1 MDLANLDV
9 AVVYQRRFGSKS
21 YYVRTYRPSKKDAE
35 VWLFEQNEGIVEK
48 IERDFKIEVMP
59 LFEVLNALQ
68 SDNDE
73 LREQIEHLEET
84 CVTR

>member
-1 MDLANLDV
+1 MELANLDV
-9 AVVYQRRFGSKS
+9 AVVYQRRFGSNS

-35 VWLFEQNEGIVEK
+35 VWLFEQNEGNVEK
-48 IERDFKIEVMP
+48 VERDFKIEIMP

-68 SDNDE
+68 RDNDE
-73 LREQIEHLEET
+73 LSERIEHLEET